1 MTETGSVAIIG
12 LGPRGLNV
20 LERVLALAEQA
31 GKRLRIELI
40 DPVGDGAGMHAMDQP
55 DYLLLNT
62 ICSQVSMFPDRCSV
76 GDTVRLT
83 GPSLYEWAQDRELRI
98 AEDGYSVGA
107 HGRRI
112 KPWDFLP
119 RRLFGEYLG
128 WFMKLLLDRLPVGV
142 EVRLHRSEAT
152 RLAEVGEQLRIE
164 LSSGEEISVGHVFLA
179 LGYPDNATVEH
190 PSGRLIGRP
199 YPMPERL
206 SRIAMGHTVA
216 ISGFGLTAMDA
227 LSCLTVGR
235 GGRYER
241 RSGGLRYL
249 PSGAE
254 PRLLFY
260 SRSGRPCRARPRVL
274 RYGPGYR
281 PLLFTPAGIDRLR
294 AEHGGTLDFDRHVWP
309 LVLGELRIAFRRA
322 EARAFGETAD
332 KQLEQRLTEA
342 TYAGRLEQLLDSLD
356 AERGRFNPEHLLD
369 GSQPMSLA
377 DSAGYQAWLATELAT
392 DLAEGELGLQG
403 SVIKQTL
410 DILRE
415 LRDTFR
421 YAVDFGGLTPK
432 SNRRFFQH
440 TTSVLNRAV
449 VGPQFERHEEFLA
462 LLHLGVAEVPFG
474 PDPVVSWDRGT
485 ESWSLES
492 QRLAR
497 PHVDRADWLLAG
509 RTDLPAVGS
518 SASPLVAALFRQGG
532 IRPNPAADPQLAG
545 IEVDQNQHPISATG
559 ESDRRIW
566 VLGPLCEGSTFY
578 NNLVPSPGCY
588 SRPIVDAH
596 RCAAQLLTADLPLSV
611 A

>member
-1 MTETGSVAIIG
+1 VTEAGSVAIIG
-12 LGPRGLNV
+12 LGSRGLNV

-40 DPVGDGAGMHAMDQP
+40 DPVGDGAGMHAVDQP

-76 GDTVRLT
+76 GDTVQLT
-83 GPSLYEWAQDRELRI
+83 GPSLYEWAVERELRI
-98 AEDGYSVGA
+98 AEDGFSVGA
-107 HGRRI
+107 YGRRI
-112 KPWDFLP
+112 NPWDFLP
-119 RRLFGEYLG
+119 RRLLGEYLG
-128 WFMKLLLDRLPVGV
+128 WFMKLLLARLPVGV
-142 EVRLHRSEAT
+142 EVRLHRSQAI
-152 RLAEVGEQLRIE
+152 RLAEVDEQLRIE
-164 LSSGEEISVGHVFLA
+164 LASGEGISVGHVFLS
-179 LGYPDNATVEH
+179 LGHPENVTVEH
-190 PSGRLIGRP
+190 PSGRLIRQP

-206 SRIAMGHTVA
+206 SRVSMDDTVA

-241 RSGGLRYL
+241 RGKGLRYL

-281 PLLFTPAGIDRLR
+281 ALLFTPSAIDRLR
-294 AEHGGTLDFDRHVWP
+294 VQHGGTLDFDRHVWP

-322 EARAFGETAD
+322 EARAFGESTEE
-332 KQLEQRLTEA
+332 QLEQRLTEA
-342 TYAGRLEQLLDSLD
+342 TCAGTLDQLLDSLD
-356 AERGRFNPEHLLD
+356 AERGRFSPEHLLD

-377 DSAGYQAWLATELAT
+377 DSAGYQAWLAAELAT
-392 DLAEGELGLQG
+392 DLAEGEMGLQG

-421 YAVDFGGLTPK
+421 YAVDFGGLTPE
-432 SNRRFFQH
+432 SNRSFFQY

-449 VGPQFERHEEFLA
+449 VGPQFERHEELLA
-462 LLHLGVAEVPFG
+462 LLQLGVAEAPFG
-474 PDPVVSWDRGT
+474 PDPVLNWDRGT
-485 ESWSLES
+485 DSWLLES

-518 SASPLVAALFRQGG
+518 SASPLLDALFREGM
-532 IRPNPAADPQLAG
+532 IRPNPAAEPQLAG
-545 IEVDQNQHPISATG
+545 IEVDRDQHPIRASG

-578 NNLVPSPGCY
+578 NNLVPSPGSY

-596 RCAAQLLTADLPLSV
+596 RCATQLLTADLPLSL